1 MMINVAFRQQYDSC
15 QIALDIQIPNKGVT
29 AVFGPSGAGKSTLLR
44 VIAGLESID
53 DATVSV
59 GDDIWQ
65 SNSRFVATHE
75 RGVGMVF
82 QQPCLFEHLT
92 VEQNI
97 LYSTRLG
104 RARKSLD
111 EYRVDDFISRFGL
124 APLMQRLPHT
134 LSGGEQQ
141 RVAIVRAIAAQPKV
155 LLMDE
160 PLSSLD
166 EGLKAHFMEEIGVL
180 LQTLDM
186 PVVYVTHSLDEVAKI
201 SQHLVLMEKGK
212 YIGQGN
218 TNEILTDLELHL
230 ASSSNAKSALDATL
244 VSHDKKHHMSLLSTQ
259 VGNLYTTMIDKPVSY
274 KLKVVIQAKDV
285 SVTLSRQDDTSILN
299 VLEGQ
304 VVGTETSAPGRVTLK
319 VSIND
324 YCLLSQISERSY
336 SQLDIQLG
344 CKVFV
349 QIKSMALC

>member
-166 EGLKAHFMEEIGVL
+166 DGLKAEFMDELGVL
-180 LQTLDM
+180 LQNLHL
-186 PVVYVTHSLDEVAKI
+186 PVVYVTHSLAEVAKI
-201 SQHLVLMEKGK
+201 SQHLLLIEQGK
-212 YIGQGN
+212 CVGQGK
-218 TNEILTDLELHL
+218 TNELLTDLDSLL
-230 ASSSNAKSALDATL
+230 AKSINAKSALEAT
-244 VSHDKKHHMSLLSTQ
+244 VISHDTKHHMSVLATSAGDLF
-259 VGNLYTTMIDKPVSY
+259 TTKIDKPISH

-285 SVTLSRQDDTSILN
+285 SVTLSRQQDTSILN

-304 VVGTETSAPGRVTLK
+304 VVGFENTESGRVTLK
-319 VSIND
+319 VSVNSCFI
-324 YCLLSQISERSY
+324 LSQITQRSF
-336 SQLDIQLG
+336 SQLAIDIG
-344 CKVFV
+344 CKVFI